1 MLEIKVFGKP
11 GCEFCKTTVK
21 KFETFFS
28 RWEINT
34 DEVILKFYDME
45 TVDGLAEGA
54 FYSVAKIP
62 STIIEKGATVLTRWD
77 GKVPLSEE
85 FKQYLEPHA
94 GTAIKD
100 KNALAVKAEGSLIDE
115 LP

>member
-1 MLEIKVFGKP
+1 MDFNVKVFGKP

-21 KFETFFS
+21 KFETFFT
-28 RWEINT
+28 RWQIDPEK
-34 DEVILKFYDME
+34 VKLSFFDME

-62 STIIEKGATVLTRWD
+62 STVIEKGSDVLARWD

-85 FKQYLEPHA
+85 FKDYFQGFSGA
-94 GTAIKD
+94 A
-100 KNALAVKAEGSLIDE
+100 A
-115 LP
+115 